1 MRIKKRLVTLL
12 VLPSLTML
20 ASLLM
25 TNEDP
30 KSRRQMLSVVLVYA
44 AFVQLIAFSPFAG
57 YLNRTP
63 RQALVAGLVNF
74 FPFTVLGYFRL
85 EGVFAQAAN
94 AVSYDDGA
102 VIWIVLPIIGLVLSI
117 AFFTAG
123 AIIGVKRH
131 DE

>member
-1 MRIKKRLVTLL
+1 MRIRKRLVTLL
-12 VLPSLTML
+12 VLPSLIML

-30 KSRRQMLSVVLVYA
+30 KSRRQMLSIVLVYA
-44 AFVQLIAFSPFAG
+44 AFVLLIAFSPFAG
-57 YLNRTP
+57 YMTRAP
-63 RQALVAGLVNF
+63 RQALVAGLLFF
-74 FPFTVLGYFRL
+74 FPFAALGYFRL

-94 AVSYDDGA
+94 AASYDDGA
-102 VIWIVLPIIGLVLSI
+102 VMWIVLPIIGLVLSI

-131 DE
+131 D

>member
-1 MRIKKRLVTLL
+1 MRIRKRLVTLL

-25 TNEDP
+25 ANEDP

-44 AFVQLIAFSPFAG
+44 AFVQLIAFSPFTG
-57 YLNRTP
+57 FLTRMP
-63 RQALVAGLVNF
+63 RQALVAGLLNF
-74 FPFTVLGYFRL
+74 FPFTALGYFRL

-94 AVSYDDGA
+94 AASYDDGA
-102 VIWIVLPIIGLVLSI
+102 VIWIVLSIIGLVLSI